1 MTELLS
7 GVRDR
12 LRAARGGHLHDR
24 RLLALLESGGA
35 PSEWA
40 HLDGCHECGERLAA
54 LRAFLDGLR
63 REAEA
68 ACDETLSPARLAAE
82 RRRVRRRV
90 RRAAGRDHARVLRFP
105 SPTPPRPA
113 ASARSRWW
121 LGVAAA
127 AGLFIG
133 LTVGRYDARLDLGGA
148 DGQAGIAAA
157 GSATERPADPASHA
171 GDELFLEELERL
183 LTSPSI
189 PALAPLDELT
199 PRLADVAVDVRW
211 ELAPQNANGVRAA
224 AQAPRTV
231 GAGADPE
238 RATGWRR

>member
-24 RLLALLESGGA
+24 RLLALLDGGA
-35 PSEWA
+35 APREWA

-68 ACDETLSPARLAAE
+68 ACDEMLSPARLAEE

-90 RRAAGRDHARVLRFP
+90 RRAAGRDRARVLRFP
-105 SPTPPRPA
+105 GPTPPRPA

-121 LGVAAA
+121 LGAAAA

-133 LTVGRYDARLDLGGA
+133 LTVGRYDAGLGLGGA

-157 GSATERPADPASHA
+157 GSATDRPADPASHA

-199 PRLADVAVDVRW
+199 PRLADVAVDVR
-211 ELAPQNANGVRAA
+211 
-224 AQAPRTV
+224 
-231 GAGADPE
+231 
-238 RATGWRR
+238 